1 MGIFNPL
8 RKKMNKKKKKK
19 KRQNRYTLKK
29 VKNKIV
35 TSLKNRE
42 TADSFTKRKVNLI
55 LNHAIVWVYLTYGLA
70 FFGKDSI
77 AENLS
82 ITVVKVIIYTFI
94 PYLCKSLFENVF
106 KYGSFRI
113 KENPYISE
121 ETTVEETSNTEVTET
136 SESETTEVPEEECA
150 G

>member
-1 MGIFNPL
+1 MRILDSL
-8 RKKMNKKKKKK
+8 REKMSKKKK
-19 KRQNRYTLKK
+19 KRQIRYTLKK

-121 ETTVEETSNTEVTET
+121 ETTVEESSNTEVTDT
-136 SESETTEVPEEECA
+136 SESEPTNDSDEECA